1 MKAGAPVTPPGTA
14 GLAALALV
22 GQALLL
28 SGCFE
33 TGYLLQAGE
42 GQLELLCN
50 ARPISHVLEDPDTP
64 PDVIAELSE
73 VPRIKA
79 FGKKYG
85 LVPTKSY
92 ESYVQLDRPV
102 AVWVVSAAPK
112 LSFESKTWTF
122 PIVGSVPYL
131 GWFDKGRATEHAQSL
146 KAEGWDVDL
155 RGAAAY
161 STLGFFHDPVL
172 SSMLGDPADGYGD
185 FADTILHESLHAT
198 VYVKGQTSFN
208 EGLATFVGE
217 HLAKEYLA
225 ERYGP
230 ESSELRTF
238 LDEARQ
244 GIARSARLRKAFQD
258 LDALYKSDRSDAEKL
273 AEKGYIIAS
282 LRAELHMKKSVTNA
296 TLAGFR
302 AYHGTSAGFEQ
313 LYARCGESVARM
325 IEAAKLVKESD
336 FEEPQSK
343 EFDDVLARVATA
355 GCGEAPKPDRGDE
368 DGGGAEGE

>member
-1 MKAGAPVTPPGTA
+1 VRARPVVAHHPSA
-14 GLAALALV
+14 ACRSSALGLLAL
-22 GQALLL
+22 GL
-28 SGCFE
+28 SATGCFE

-42 GQLELLCN
+42 GQLDLLCN

-64 PDVIAELSE
+64 PDVLAELSE

-79 FGKKYG
+79 FGKRFG

-92 ESYVQLDRPV
+92 ESYVELDRPV

-172 SSMLGDPADGYGD
+172 SSMLGDAADGYGD

-198 VYVKGQTSFN
+198 VYVNGQTSFN

-217 HLAKEYLA
+217 HLAKKYLA
-225 ERYGP
+225 ERYGE

-238 LDEARQ
+238 IDEERQ
-244 GIARSARLRKAFQD
+244 GVARSARLRKAFLE
-258 LDALYKSDRSDAEKL
+258 LDALYKSKRSDEEKL

-302 AYHGTSAGFEQ
+302 AYHGTSNGFEQ
-313 LYARCGESVARM
+313 LYVRCGEDVARM
-325 IEAAKLVKESD
+325 VEAAKLVKPTD

-343 EFDDVLARVATA
+343 EFDDVLLKAATA
-355 GCGEAPKPDRGDE
+355 GCGEAPKPAPE
-368 DGGGAEGE
+368 DVDAEGG

>member
-1 MKAGAPVTPPGTA
+1 MRTRAKSAAATA
-14 GLAALALV
+14 VAALAL
-22 GQALLL
+22 G
-28 SGCFE
+28 GCFE

-42 GQLELLCN
+42 GQLDLICN
-50 ARPISHVLEDPDTP
+50 ARPIEHVIEDPDTA
-64 PDVIAELSE
+64 PDVRAELEE

-79 FGKKYG
+79 FGKRYG

-131 GWFDKGRATEHAQSL
+131 GWFDKGRAREHAESL

-172 SSMLGDPADGYGD
+172 SSMLGDASDGYGD

-198 VYVKGQTSFN
+198 LYIAGQTSFN

-217 HLAKEYLA
+217 HLAKAYLA
-225 ERYGP
+225 DRYG
-230 ESSELRTF
+230 EDSRELRNF
-238 LDEARQ
+238 LAGEREGA
-244 GIARSARLRKAFQD
+244 ARSARLRKAFLD
-258 LDALYKSDRSDAEKL
+258 LDALYKSKLSDEEKL
-273 AEKGYIIAS
+273 REKGYILQA
-282 LRAELHMKKSVTNA
+282 LRAELHMKKNVTNA

-302 AYHGTSAGFEQ
+302 AYHGAAKGFEA
-313 LYARCGESVARM
+313 LYVRCGEDIRRM
-325 IEAAKLVKESD
+325 VEAARSIQDTD
-336 FEEPQSK
+336 FKEPQSK
-343 EFDDVLARVATA
+343 EFDDVLMKAAET
-355 GCGEAPKPDRGDE
+355 CGPPPPPESSTDDE
-368 DGGGAEGE
+368 PG

>member
-1 MKAGAPVTPPGTA
+1 MSARAATTIAAVT
-14 GLAALALV
+14 ALA
-22 GQALLL
+22 LL

-42 GQLELLCN
+42 GQLDLICN
-50 ARPISHVLEDPDTP
+50 ARPIEHVIEDPDTA
-64 PDVIAELSE
+64 PDVRTELAE
-73 VPRIKA
+73 VPRIKE
-79 FGKKYG
+79 FGKRYG

-131 GWFDKGRATEHAQSL
+131 GWFDKGRAREHAESL

-172 SSMLGDPADGYGD
+172 SSMLGDASDGYGD

-198 VYVKGQTSFN
+198 VYVAGQTSFN

-217 HLAKEYLA
+217 HLAKAYLA
-225 ERYGP
+225 DRYG
-230 ESSELRTF
+230 EDSRELRNF
-238 LDEARQ
+238 LAGERD
-244 GIARSARLRKAFQD
+244 GVARSARLRKAFLD
-258 LDALYKSDRSDAEKL
+258 LDALYKSKLSDEEKL
-273 AEKGYIIAS
+273 REKGYILQA
-282 LRAELHMKKSVTNA
+282 LRAELHMKKTVTNA

-302 AYHGTSAGFEQ
+302 AYHGASKGFEAM
-313 LYARCGESVARM
+313 YVRCGEDIGRM
-325 IEAAKLVKESD
+325 VEAAKTIKETD

-343 EFDDVLARVATA
+343 EFDGVLQKAAET
-355 GCGEAPKPDRGDE
+355 CGPPPPPPESSSNDE
-368 DGGGAEGE
+368 PG